1 MQMGKQEPNPA
12 SVKPSEHSDRAE
24 NDPES
29 KRARIAAKAR
39 NEPKAQFNCLMHH
52 LTYDLVG
59 SHLEKIPTRS
69 APGGDGMTVKSAR
82 ENLGW
87 LLPPLLEAIHQCRY
101 EAPPVRRVFIPK
113 ATGGQRPIG
122 VPEVIDRSVQAAMA
136 TILGAIYEQ
145 DFLNC
150 SFGFRPKIGC
160 HHALATI
167 HELLSRHG
175 MNYALEVDIRDFFGS
190 LNHDWLRRFLQLR
203 IGDKRVL
210 QLIDAWLKAGVLED
224 GQWRAA
230 EMGTP
235 QGGSISPLLSNIYL
249 HYVLD
254 LWFERKI
261 RRKLRRKARL
271 VRYADDFVILFQNA
285 EDMDEVKTLL
295 TARLA
300 QFGLQVA
307 EEKTHKT
314 DLSPRANRGRDRRR
328 MNFLGFAI
336 FRART
341 KSGTSWRATF
351 QTEGKRFTRARAAM
365 KDKLFRMMHWDV
377 ELQARRIN
385 QILAGHFN
393 YYGIAGN
400 TRRIKAFWHLTVLYW
415 KKCLSRR
422 GQRGATNWA
431 DVNQLMTKYKL
442 RHPQLRISYREMSS
456 YVRL

>member
-1 MQMGKQEPNPA
+1 
-12 SVKPSEHSDRAE
+12 
-24 NDPES
+24 
-29 KRARIAAKAR
+29 
-39 NEPKAQFNCLMHH
+39 
-52 LTYDLVG
+52 
-59 SHLEKIPTRS
+59 
-69 APGGDGMTVKSAR
+69 MTVKSAR

-87 LLPPLLEAIHQCRY
+87 ILPPLLDAIHQGRY
-101 EAPPVRRVFIPK
+101 EAPPVRRVYIPK

-122 VPEVIDRSVQAAMA
+122 VPGVVDRAVQAAMA
-136 TILGAIYEQ
+136 MILGEIYEQ

-167 HELLSRHG
+167 GELLRNHR

-224 GQWRAA
+224 GKWREV

-254 LWFERKI
+254 LWFEKKI
-261 RRKLRRKARL
+261 RGKLRRKARL

-300 QFGLQVA
+300 QFGLTIA

-314 DLSPRANRGRDRRR
+314 DLSPRENRGRDRRR
-328 MNFLGFAI
+328 MTFLGFSI
-336 FRART
+336 FRAQA
-341 KSGTSWRATF
+341 KSGGWKTVYR
-351 QTEGKRFTRARAAM
+351 TEGKRLTRAKAAM
-365 KDKLFRMMHWDV
+365 KEKLHHMMHWDV

-385 QILAGHFN
+385 QILSGHFN

-400 TRRIKAFWHLTVLYW
+400 AARIQTFWHLTVRYW
-415 KKCLSRR
+415 RRCLSYR
-422 GQRGATNWA
+422 GQRKGTNW
-431 DVNQLMTKYKL
+431 VELNQLMSKHEL
-442 RHPQLRISYREMSS
+442 RQPKIRIGYRQMAA